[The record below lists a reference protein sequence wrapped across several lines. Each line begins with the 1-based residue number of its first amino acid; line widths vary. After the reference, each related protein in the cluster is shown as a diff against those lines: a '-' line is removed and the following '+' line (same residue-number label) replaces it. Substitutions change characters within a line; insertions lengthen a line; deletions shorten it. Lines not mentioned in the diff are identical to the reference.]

1 MFCSERLTY
10 RMLTEKDFD
19 LFYELYSNKDV
30 MRYAYRDNLKSL
42 EEAKNAFKEILS
54 MQLDNNGT
62 QYIASMQN
70 NRIDIGIV
78 DYEVII
84 KNDNSGI
91 FEIGYFIKP
100 NYWGYGYGTEM
111 GKAIIEFLF
120 NNYNIHKIVASCNA
134 NNRSSE
140 DIMKKIGMEY
150 EGILKKTRYKNGRW
164 DDEIEYGL
172 LRDEWEKKLHH
183 S

>member
-42 EEAKNAFKEILS
+42 EEAKNAFKEILA

-100 NYWGYGYGTEM
+100 NY
-111 GKAIIEFLF
+111 
-120 NNYNIHKIVASCNA
+120 
-134 NNRSSE
+134 
-140 DIMKKIGMEY
+140 
-150 EGILKKTRYKNGRW
+150 
-164 DDEIEYGL
+164 
-172 LRDEWEKKLHH
+172 
-183 S
+183 